1 MNGLNSVKALNFL
14 DTHFSKKGFML
25 LLEEIMQQVEM

>member
-14 DTHFSKKGFML
+14 DTHFSKKGFYA
-25 LLEEIMQQVEM
+25 VVGRNYAAS